1 MMKPS
6 IFYHLD
12 HKFIYKKR
20 IVQFIVKTK
29 QKTAL
34 VYLGF
39 STGGQLYY
47 YYFLFSRVI
56 HQKYIYMYNNIC
68 RQIKGDNSNELF
80 ILSNKTT
87 FIYYITF
94 IRITFIIKRKKKVW
108 LSTVRNF
115 MSTDLTW
122 QNYFKVSNKTFQHW

>member
-12 HKFIYKKR
+12 HLFTRNELYNLLLI
-20 IVQFIVKTK
+20 TK
-29 QKTAL
+29 LKTAL

-68 RQIKGDNSNELF
+68 RQIKGDNSNEQF

-87 FIYYITF
+87 FI
-94 IRITFIIKRKKKVW
+94 
-108 LSTVRNF
+108 
-115 MSTDLTW
+115 
-122 QNYFKVSNKTFQHW
+122 

>member
-6 IFYHLD
+6 IFHHLD

-29 QKTAL
+29 LKTAL

-87 FIYYITF
+87 FI
-94 IRITFIIKRKKKVW
+94 
-108 LSTVRNF
+108 
-115 MSTDLTW
+115 
-122 QNYFKVSNKTFQHW
+122 